1 MAGMQDSWQ
10 IWARSACKPEALTFA
25 CSNTQVSTKNC
36 IYDLLIAIPKQFFF
50 PFFAKEYPNN
60 SSAES

>member
-10 IWARSACKPEALTFA
+10 IWARSACKPEALPIA
-25 CSNTQVSTKNC
+25 SSNTQVSAKNC

-50 PFFAKEYPNN
+50 LFL
-60 SSAES
+60 